1 MNWQNLIYPIR
12 RKYQQI
18 KRVIDFLPI
27 IWNGFDFDYTYSIQL
42 FKKQLER
49 QAKYF
54 ESGKSYS
61 DRADQNVSRIRTAI
75 RLMDKV
81 YDEEYGMEWVDKLE
95 EQFGKETLEW
105 EFEDTGDGTGSSF
118 ITSKYEKWDN
128 AEEIRKVK
136 LELISKSDAKQKK
149 ASRILI
155 TNTNTLQVRGWET
168 YWVVEIYLYMQE
180 TAQVWDIHMKSKSF
194 WNGFPTLTSNIKF
207 SLREIMTSDS
217 NN

>member
-1 MNWQNLIYPIR
+1 MSYTNISYFFR

-18 KRVIDFLPI
+18 QRVIDFLPI

-61 DRADQNVSRIRTAI
+61 ERADQNVSRIRTAI

-81 YDEEYGMEWVDKLE
+81 YDDEYEMEWIDKIE
-95 EQFGKETLEW
+95 ERFGKEALDW

-118 ITSKYEKWDN
+118 ITQKYQNWDN
-128 AEEIRKVK
+128 AEEITVVK
-136 LELISKSDAKQKK
+136 REFVKQSREKQKRAEK
-149 ASRILI
+149 L
-155 TNTNTLQVRGWET
+155 LWEFIGHNIR
-168 YWVVEIYLYMQE
+168 YW
-180 TAQVWDIHMKSKSF
+180 WD
-194 WNGFPTLTSNIKF
+194 
-207 SLREIMTSDS
+207 
-217 NN
+217 

>member
-1 MNWQNLIYPIR
+1 MNWKNLTYPIR

-27 IWNGFDFDYTYSIQL
+27 VWNGFDFDYTYSIQL

-61 DRADQNVSRIRTAI
+61 ERADQNVSRIRTAI

-81 YDEEYGMEWVDKLE
+81 YDEEYSTEWPDIPREKYGDDALDWDWE
-95 EQFGKETLEW
+95 E
-105 EFEDTGDGTGSSF
+105 
-118 ITSKYEKWDN
+118 TSQGRGLSYHRYRYESWDN

-136 LELISKSDAKQKK
+136 LELISRADAKQKK
-149 ASRILI
+149 AEQLVWKFIGHNIR
-155 TNTNTLQVRGWET
+155 
-168 YWVVEIYLYMQE
+168 YW
-180 TAQVWDIHMKSKSF
+180 WD
-194 WNGFPTLTSNIKF
+194 
-207 SLREIMTSDS
+207 
-217 NN
+217 